1 MHLEL
6 GHMDD
11 QIARF
16 GGTADPQ
23 ARTLYPYFMSREAQD
38 YILGTLVAASGTAAR
53 HPLSC

>member
-1 MHLEL
+1 
-6 GHMDD
+6 MDD

-16 GGTADPQ
+16 GGSADPQ